1 NRRTNMSEPICDV
14 IQVGYGPVSKAMAI
28 FLSRCGHKVAVFE
41 RFPEVYPLPRAV
53 CIDHEISRAMRANGL
68 GPQLDAVT
76 SPAPLYR
83 WYNAEWKEL
92 LFIDW
97 TKESIS
103 GGPEVNFI
111 HQPSF
116 ERSLDVVV
124 RNSPNVALHM
134 GWEAI
139 DLMQSED
146 GVELTVRNIE
156 TREVKRVRSRYLIGI
171 DGANSLIRSKIGSGR
186 KDLGFQAD
194 WLVIDML
201 LKEGVT
207 VEQLGIPECGQY
219 CNPVR

>member
-1 NRRTNMSEPICDV
+1 MSELVYDV

-28 FLSRCGHKVAVFE
+28 FLSRREHKVGVFE
-41 RFPEVYPLPRAV
+41 RFSEVYPLPRAV
-53 CIDHEISRAMRANGL
+53 CIDHEIARAMHANGL

-92 LFIDW
+92 LCIDW

-146 GVELTVRNIE
+146 HVELTVREHGDARGEAGPLALSRRHRRRQQPHSRARSAPAE
-156 TREVKRVRSRYLIGI
+156 TISDSR
-171 DGANSLIRSKIGSGR
+171 RIGSSST
-186 KDLGFQAD
+186 
-194 WLVIDML
+194 W
-201 LKEGVT
+201 
-207 VEQLGIPECGQY
+207 C
-219 CNPVR
+219 

>member
-1 NRRTNMSEPICDV
+1 
-14 IQVGYGPVSKAMAI
+14 
-28 FLSRCGHKVAVFE
+28 
-41 RFPEVYPLPRAV
+41 
-53 CIDHEISRAMRANGL
+53 MRANGL

-92 LFIDW
+92 LCIDW

-124 RNSPNVALHM
+124 RNSPNVSLHM
-134 GWEAI
+134 GWDAI

-146 GVELTVRNIE
+146 YVELTVRDME

-171 DGANSLIRSKIGSGR
+171 DGANSLFRSR
-186 KDLGFQAD
+186 
-194 WLVIDML
+194 
-201 LKEGVT
+201 
-207 VEQLGIPECGQY
+207 
-219 CNPVR
+219 

>member
-1 NRRTNMSEPICDV
+1 MSEPIYDV

-28 FLSRCGHKVAVFE
+28 FLSRRGHKVGVFE
-41 RFPEVYPLPRAV
+41 RFREVFPLPRAV
-53 CIDHEISRAMRANGL
+53 CIDHEIARAMRANGL

-111 HQPSF
+111 HPPSF

-171 DGANSLIRSKIGSGR
+171 DGANSLVRSKSGSGR

-194 WLVIDML
+194 
-201 LKEGVT
+201 
-207 VEQLGIPECGQY
+207 CS
-219 CNPVR
+219 